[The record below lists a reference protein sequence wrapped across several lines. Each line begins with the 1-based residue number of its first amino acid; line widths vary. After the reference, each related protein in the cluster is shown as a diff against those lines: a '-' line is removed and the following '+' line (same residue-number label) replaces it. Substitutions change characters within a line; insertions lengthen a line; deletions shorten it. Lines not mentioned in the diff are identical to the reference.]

1 MAGKAISMAGA
12 LESQAE
18 IILSQTEKDGIQ
30 HGSNSLPYGH
40 YCEWSTASTDST
52 DSGYYFLETIFC
64 LFEP

>member
-1 MAGKAISMAGA
+1 MAGKAFPWQVHLKAKPK
-12 LESQAE
+12 